1 MKELALRPT
10 WAEIDL
16 DALTSNY
23 EEIRRIVGPDVKVLG
38 VVKADAYGHGSLECA
53 RTLCEA
59 GVDMLAVAFIDEAIA
74 LRQGGIT
81 EQILLLGFTAKEH
94 IPDLIRWDVVPGVYQ
109 MDFAQALSE
118 HCREIGIRHPI
129 HVKIDTGMG
138 RIGIGWREAA
148 QVIEAM
154 NQLAGIELQGLFT
167 HFSTADAADKTHT
180 QEQIRR
186 YQQVLAELAE
196 KNIDIPI
203 KHMANSAGIFDVE
216 GVHFDM
222 VRPGIILYGLYP
234 SAEVDRSKISLKPVM
249 TLKSTIVHLKTLHP
263 GESVSYGNRFVARED
278 RIIGTLPIGYADG
291 YTRMLNGLARVF
303 ISGQL
308 VPVVGSICMDQCM
321 IDLTD
326 VEAVSLY
333 DEVEFFGNN
342 ISADV
347 LADALGTINYEIT
360 CMVNKR
366 VPRVFIKDGIP
377 QSIRRDI
384 LDRQINTNSDIY

>member
-23 EEIRRIVGPDVKVLG
+23 EEIRRIVRSNAKILG
-38 VVKADAYGHGSLECA
+38 VINADAYGHGSLECA
-53 RTLCEA
+53 RTLCDA

-81 EQILLLGFTAKEH
+81 EPILLLGYTAKEH
-94 IPDLIRWDVVPGVYQ
+94 IPDLIRWDVIPGTYQ
-109 MDFAQALSE
+109 FDFAKALSE
-118 HCREIGIRHPI
+118 HCQEIGMRHPV

-138 RIGIGWREAA
+138 RIGIGWQEASH
-148 QVIEAM
+148 VIEAM
-154 NQLAGIELQGLFT
+154 NQLEGIELQGLYT
-167 HFSTADAADKTHT
+167 HFSTADATDKTYT
-180 QEQIRR
+180 AEQIRR
-186 YQQVLAELAE
+186 YQQVLAELEA
-196 KNIDIPI
+196 KHIAIPI

-249 TLKSTIVHLKTLHP
+249 TLKSTIVHLKILHA
-263 GESVSYGNRFVARED
+263 GESVSYGNRYVAKED

-291 YTRMLNGLARVF
+291 YTRMLNGLAKVW
-303 ISGQL
+303 IAGQL

-321 IDLTD
+321 IDLTE

-333 DEVEFFGNN
+333 DEVELFGNN

-347 LADALGTINYEIT
+347 LAEALGTINYEIT

-366 VPRVFIKDGIP
+366 VPRVFIKDGVP

>member
-23 EEIRRIVGPDVKVLG
+23 EEIRRIVGPNVKILG

-53 RTLCEA
+53 RTLCDA

-81 EQILLLGFTAKEH
+81 EQILLLGYTAKEH
-94 IPDLIRWDVVPGVYQ
+94 IPDLIRWDVIPGVYQ
-109 MDFAQALSE
+109 LDFAEALSD
-118 HCREIGIRHPI
+118 HCQEIGICHPI
-129 HVKIDTGMG
+129 HIKIDTGMG

-148 QVIEAM
+148 KEIEVM

-186 YQQVLAELAE
+186 YQQVLLELAE
-196 KNIDIPI
+196 KNIHIPI
-203 KHMANSAGIFDVE
+203 KHMANSAGIFDVK

-234 SAEVDRSKISLKPVM
+234 SAEVDRSKIGLKPVM

-263 GESVSYGNRFVARED
+263 GETVSYGNRFVAKED
-278 RIIGTLPIGYADG
+278 RIVGTLPIGYADG
-291 YTRMLNGLARVF
+291 YTRMLNGRARVF

-321 IDLTD
+321 IDLTE
-326 VEAVSLY
+326 VEEVCLY
-333 DEVEFFGNN
+333 DEVELFGNN

>member
-81 EQILLLGFTAKEH
+81 EQILLLGYTAKEH
-94 IPDLIRWDVVPGVYQ
+94 IPDLIRWDVIPGVYQ
-109 MDFAQALSE
+109 LDFAEALSD
-118 HCREIGIRHPI
+118 HCQEIGICHPI
-129 HVKIDTGMG
+129 HIKIDTGMG

-148 QVIEAM
+148 KEIEVM

-186 YQQVLAELAE
+186 YQQVLLELAE

-234 SAEVDRSKISLKPVM
+234 SAEVDRSKIGLKPVM

-263 GESVSYGNRFVARED
+263 GETVSYGNRFVAKED
-278 RIIGTLPIGYADG
+278 RIVGTLPIGYADG
-291 YTRMLNGLARVF
+291 YTRMLNGRARVF

-321 IDLTD
+321 IDLTE
-326 VEAVSLY
+326 VEEVCLY
-333 DEVEFFGNN
+333 DEVELFGNN

>member
-1 MKELALRPT
+1 MNDLALRPT

-23 EEIRRIVGPDVKVLG
+23 EEIRRIVGPNVKILG

-53 RTLCEA
+53 QTLCDA

-94 IPDLIRWDVVPGVYQ
+94 IPDLIRWDVIPGVYQ
-109 MDFAQALSE
+109 MDFAQALSD
-118 HCREIGIRHPI
+118 HCLEIGICHPI
-129 HVKIDTGMG
+129 HIKIDTGMG

-148 QVIEAM
+148 QMIDAM
-154 NQLAGIELQGLFT
+154 NQLAGIELQGLYT

-186 YQQVLAELAE
+186 YQQVLMELAE

-234 SAEVDRSKISLKPVM
+234 SAEVDRSKIGLKPVM

-263 GESVSYGNRFVARED
+263 GETVSYGNRFVAKED

-291 YTRMLNGLARVF
+291 YTRMLNGRAMVW
-303 ISGQL
+303 IEGQL

-333 DEVEFFGNN
+333 DEVELFGNN

-347 LADALGTINYEIT
+347 LAEALGTINYEIT

-366 VPRVFIKDGIP
+366 VPRVFIKDGVP

>member
-23 EEIRRIVGPDVKVLG
+23 EEIRRIVGPNVKILG

-53 RTLCEA
+53 RTLCDA

-81 EQILLLGFTAKEH
+81 EQILLLGYTAKEH
-94 IPDLIRWDVVPGVYQ
+94 IPDLIRWDVIPGVYQ
-109 MDFAQALSE
+109 LDFAEALSE

-129 HVKIDTGMG
+129 HIKIDTGMG

-148 QVIEAM
+148 KEIEVM
-154 NQLAGIELQGLFT
+154 NQLDGIELQGLFT

-186 YQQVLAELAE
+186 YQQVLLELAE
-196 KNIDIPI
+196 KNIHIPI

-234 SAEVDRSKISLKPVM
+234 SAEVDRSKIGLKPVM

-263 GESVSYGNRFVARED
+263 GETVSYGNRFVAKED
-278 RIIGTLPIGYADG
+278 RIVGTLPIGYADG
-291 YTRMLNGLARVF
+291 YTRMLNGRARVF

-321 IDLTD
+321 IDLTE
-326 VEAVSLY
+326 VEEVCLY
-333 DEVEFFGNN
+333 DEVELFGNN